1 MSKII
6 LASCA
11 VAALL
16 LLFALSSAQA
26 DAVDCKP
33 SGAPPSS
40 TGVVLV
46 HGKMDTTGYWLMPLR
61 RKLQAAGFRTAS
73 PVMPWAEKRQYDRTY
88 EQSLDIIA
96 EAARELEH
104 QGAKRIVV
112 AGHSLGANAALG
124 YGALHDQVGGIIV
137 ISPGQFPEDA
147 GYQKVV
153 GESVAKARQLIA
165 AGQGDRIGLFKDFA
179 QWNGNLEGAR
189 TTAKNYLSYFDPNGN
204 AVMPKNAK
212 RIKPGTPV
220 LWVVGSEDSGNVS
233 DGKSYSYDKAP
244 PDRLSRYI
252 LVPKGHDE
260 APATGA
266 DQIVSWLKCL

>member
-6 LASCA
+6 LALGA
-11 VAALL
+11 LAALVL
-16 LLFALSSAQA
+16 MLAVLPARA
-26 DAVDCKP
+26 DELACKP
-33 SGAPPSS
+33 SGARAST

-73 PVMPWAEKRQYDRTY
+73 PEMPWAEKREYDRTY
-88 EQSLDIIA
+88 EQSLDMIG
-96 EAARELEH
+96 AAAQGLEH
-104 QGAKRIVV
+104 QGARRIVV

-124 YGALHDQVGGIIV
+124 YAALHDHVAGVIV
-137 ISPGQFPEDA
+137 ISPGQFPEDP

-153 GESVAKARQLIA
+153 GASVAKARQLIA
-165 AGQGDRIGLFKDFA
+165 EGKGDQIGLFKDFA

-189 TTAKNYLSYFDPNGN
+189 TTARNYLSYFDPNGN

-212 RIKPGTPV
+212 RMKPGTAA
-220 LWVVGSEDSGNVS
+220 LWVVGRDDKGNVA
-233 DGKSYSYDKAP
+233 DGTGYIFDKLP
-244 PDRLSRYI
+244 PDRLNRYV
-252 LVPKGHDE
+252 LVPKGHDD

-266 DQIVSWLKCL
+266 DLIVSWLKCL